1 MKRWMFLGFLKKMAQ
16 RKKAGTTN
24 HSLEAMN
31 LSDTTGIS
39 LVMVVTSIQ
48 TNMQ

>member
-1 MKRWMFLGFLKKMAQ
+1 MKRWMFLGSLKRMAH

-24 HSLEAMN
+24 HSLDSMN
-31 LSDTTGIS
+31 LMDTTGIS

-48 TNMQ
+48 ANMQ